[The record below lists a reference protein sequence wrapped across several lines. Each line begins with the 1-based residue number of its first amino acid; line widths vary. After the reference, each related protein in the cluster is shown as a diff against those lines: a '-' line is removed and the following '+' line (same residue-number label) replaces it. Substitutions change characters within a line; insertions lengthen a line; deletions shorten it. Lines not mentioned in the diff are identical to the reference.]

1 MGLTLF
7 LVARLAARLIH
18 PQAGW
23 FAVFACLTLRGINY
37 EAADARPYALGM
49 CIAAAALLFLVR
61 WFDSLRWRDGLLFV
75 LFAALLWR
83 VHLLFWPLYL
93 VFEGYAIVRRKLQ
106 LRTAALFALAALS
119 LVPVLFDALALLRDA
134 RAHAF
139 AAPPGLRDFV
149 SSLKLTLVVGCGAG
163 AWLLARWRGWRRS
176 EQSLVARRRDSDSR
190 LVDLRAGRPVPRL
203 ARHRIERLR
212 APLSRHLA
220 ARRGTGRHAG
230 RGALDPARPLET
242 ARASPWA
249 RARCCGSAS
258 GISSGRCTTIP
269 TGGPRRARSMKSRP
283 GSRSGPLPQPF
294 RRGRAAA
301 VASGLSS
308 ARLPL

>member
-7 LVARLAARLIH
+7 LIARLAVRLIH

-106 LRTAALFALAALS
+106 LRTAALFALAGLS

-163 AWLLARWRGWRRS
+163 AWLLARWRGWRRAEKAWPPGAATLILGWWFCAPVALFIAS
-176 EQSLVARRRDSDSR
+176 RVTGSSVFVPRYLAISLPGAALAATLAAARWIPPDRWKPLGARLGRGRAAVAR
-190 LVDLRAGRPVPRL
+190 PV
-203 ARHRIERLR
+203 AS
-212 APLSRHLA
+212 ALA
-220 ARRGTGRHAG
+220 AAPQFRLAG
-230 RGALDPARPLET
+230 RGARGQ
-242 ARASPWA
+242 RN
-249 RARCCGSAS
+249 RG
-258 GISSGRCTTIP
+258 
-269 TGGPRRARSMKSRP
+269 P
-283 GSRSGPLPQPF
+283 GSRPGPLPQPF

-301 VASGLSS
+301 VASGLS
-308 ARLPL
+308 APRLPL